1 MVAQCYRDTSLVKSV
16 DEELTEVPDLRISE
30 NRFDTRRLARMGVF
44 FLVFLV
50 SFVATFGVDLPDLK
64 ERKKLSSL
72 PKPLTFKVK
81 QEFLEFPE
89 RQRKLLPHHV
99 GRDTSVDG
107 TISVRV
113 DEEADP
119 SQVKDQK
126 QSRIITVKG
135 GGICKD
141 VVDRKPVNLENTF
154 RADVGRLYCFT
165 QILLLRPD
173 TNSSHVTHVWFF
185 GRSEMARINL
195 PVKASNWRTY
205 SSKAIQPR
213 QLGDWHVDILDSRGE
228 LVKTF
233 SFRIVP

>member
-1 MVAQCYRDTSLVKSV
+1 
-16 DEELTEVPDLRISE
+16 
-30 NRFDTRRLARMGVF
+30 
-44 FLVFLV
+44 
-50 SFVATFGVDLPDLK
+50 
-64 ERKKLSSL
+64 
-72 PKPLTFKVK
+72 
-81 QEFLEFPE
+81 
-89 RQRKLLPHHV
+89 
-99 GRDTSVDG
+99 
-107 TISVRV
+107 
-113 DEEADP
+113 
-119 SQVKDQK
+119 
-126 QSRIITVKG
+126 
-135 GGICKD
+135 
-141 VVDRKPVNLENTF
+141 
-154 RADVGRLYCFT
+154 VGRLYCFT